1 MTAGPDTSTQT
12 AFLEGEIVALRP
24 LVEADAD
31 GPYPGWLNDS
41 EVCRYNSHH
50 VFPYTAEQARAW
62 IQSIPLRDEL
72 VLAITLREDGG
83 HVGNISLQ
91 QLNHVA
97 RSADLAILIGD
108 RRAWGRGVGR
118 ESAAL
123 VVEHGFRVMN
133 LHRITCGT
141 TADNVAMRRIAES
154 LGMREEGVRRE
165 AAFSDGSYVDVV
177 EYGLLT
183 NEFEALRA

>member
-1 MTAGPDTSTQT
+1 MNARSDTLRST
-12 AFLEGEIVALRP
+12 FLEGDLVALRP

-31 GPYPGWLNDS
+31 GPYPGWLNDP

-50 VFPYTAEQARAW
+50 VYPYTPGQARAW

-72 VLAITLREDGG
+72 VLAITLREDGS
-83 HVGNISLQ
+83 HVGNVSLQ
-91 QLNHVA
+91 KLDRVA

-118 ESAAL
+118 ESAGL
-123 VVEHGFRVMN
+123 VTAHGFKAMN

-141 TADNVAMRRIAES
+141 TADNAAMRRIAEG
-154 LGMREEGVRRE
+154 LGMRQEGVRRE
-165 AAFSDGSYVDVV
+165 AAFNEGSYVDVI
-177 EYGLLT
+177 EYGLLAD
-183 NEFEALRA
+183 EFRSGA